1 MSEPITKEKKTY
13 PPVIVTKLQL
23 INEYAR
29 SLPEHS
35 CMPITTKAVL
45 AISDLALAAI
55 DFHDA
60 YVRGLP
66 LADAGPRLDAAI
78 DSLEAIP

>member
-1 MSEPITKEKKTY
+1 MDAPITKEKKTY
-13 PPVIVTKLQL
+13 QRVIVTKLQMV
-23 INEYAR
+23 NEFAR
-29 SLPEHS
+29 SNPETS
-35 CMPITTKAVL
+35 MTITTKACV
-45 AISDLALAAI
+45 AISELALAAI

-66 LADAGPRLDAAI
+66 LADVGPRLDAAI